1 MEKKKKQGSVGG
13 MKIKRRSV
21 GGSYNTFL
29 TLDIRNR
36 YNIIITM
43 QEEKR
48 FCGGMEKDKKSVGK
62 ATPRLLKYYL
72 TLMED

>member
-1 MEKKKKQGSVGG
+1 
-13 MKIKRRSV
+13 
-21 GGSYNTFL
+21 
-29 TLDIRNR
+29 
-36 YNIIITM
+36 M

>member
-1 MEKKKKQGSVGG
+1 VEKKKQGSVGG
-13 MKIKRRSV
+13 SD
-21 GGSYNTFL
+21 NTFL

-48 FCGGMEKDKKSVGK
+48 FCVGLEKEKKGCGESYTTPFKVLLNFNGG
-62 ATPRLLKYYL
+62 LKI
-72 TLMED
+72 

>member
-1 MEKKKKQGSVGG
+1 VEKKKQGSVGG
-13 MKIKRRSV
+13 SD
-21 GGSYNTFL
+21 NTFL

-48 FCGGMEKDKKSVGK
+48 FCVGMEKEKKAVGK
-62 ATPRLLKYYL
+62 ATPRLLKYYS